1 MPTLTASSVLAERWP
16 TLSGPKPIS
25 RLNYRDWATQN
36 TVFERFA
43 ANSWGDATMSAGDL
57 PLRVEGSLVSPTY
70 FDVFGLHAALGRTFA
85 PDEDQPG
92 REKVVLLSHQLW
104 VTQFGGDRA
113 VIGRPIRLDGESYT
127 IVGVMPAGASVDFGF
142 DLSNP
147 QLWRPLPLDAP
158 PPRGV
163 HDLRLVAAKMKAGVT
178 LEQAR
183 AQMEAIADRLA
194 AEYPDTNKG
203 YGVVVRPFPRPVG
216 FDVEASLYLL
226 FAAAAV
232 VLLLACVNLANLA
245 IARGTARVREAAIRI
260 ALGAG
265 RADLVRQFM
274 TEHLLIAGV
283 GGLSG
288 VAVAYGMLA
297 ALKTAIPTSGFR
309 AAFPVDTRI
318 GIDTWVLL
326 FAFMLTVLSGMVC
339 GLAPTIGVTRR
350 PIVTDIRERS
360 ASVGTSRS
368 LRRLQR
374 LLVAAEI
381 ALAFSLLT
389 GAGLLMQS
397 LLALTHRIDA
407 GFNATNVVTA
417 RLPIP
422 ETRFQSGAAFNAY
435 LDRLGSRVQLAGI
448 RDVAFA
454 DSLPTE
460 GNPFGK
466 LFQIV
471 GQPTVPYASRPLC
484 GFKVVSPSY
493 LAAVG
498 LRLIEGRWLEDG
510 DRDAAPLVVV
520 INQAMARTYFRQMSP
535 LGQRMLM
542 RRNPISGPAG
552 TVDLDWTVVGIV
564 ADEGVSPFDDRTAK
578 AAVYVT
584 REQYPRLNLALV
596 VRTAMNPVAWED
608 TIRKTVSAVDA
619 TQAVTD
625 VKTLVQIEAEDLSS
639 DRFRSFLLFAF
650 AVVAIALATL
660 GLYGVMAYSVTQRT
674 REIGIRA
681 ALGASAASLLGLV
694 MRQGNV
700 LIGWG
705 LAAGLCL
712 SFLSTR
718 LLKTFLFGV
727 GPVDPTTM
735 IGVAGVLSGV
745 ALAACYVPARRATMV
760 DPLIVLKSE

>member
-1 MPTLTASSVLAERWP
+1 
-16 TLSGPKPIS
+16 
-25 RLNYRDWATQN
+25 
-36 TVFERFA
+36 
-43 ANSWGDATMSAGDL
+43 
-57 PLRVEGSLVSPTY
+57 
-70 FDVFGLHAALGRTFA
+70 
-85 PDEDQPG
+85 
-92 REKVVLLSHQLW
+92 
-104 VTQFGGDRA
+104 
-113 VIGRPIRLDGESYT
+113 
-127 IVGVMPAGASVDFGF
+127 
-142 DLSNP
+142 
-147 QLWRPLPLDAP
+147 
-158 PPRGV
+158 
-163 HDLRLVAAKMKAGVT
+163 MKAGVT

-520 INQAMARTYFRQMSP
+520 INQAMARTYLRKMSP

-625 VKTLVQIEAEDLSS
+625 LKTLVQIEAEDLSS

-694 MRQGNV
+694 MRQGTV

>member
-1 MPTLTASSVLAERWP
+1 VLNGLRYALRLVRKSPIAFAIAVLTLAIGVGANTAIFSVIRAVVLKPLPYADADRLVALAERWP
-16 TLSGPKPIS
+16 TVSGSKPIS
-25 RLNYRDWATQN
+25 RLNYRDWVTQN
-36 TVFERFA
+36 TVFERIA
-43 ANSWGDATMSAGDL
+43 ANSWGDATMSAADV

-85 PDEDQPG
+85 LNEDQPG
-92 REKVVLLSHQLW
+92 RDKVVLLSHQLW
-104 VTQFGGDRA
+104 VTQFGGNPA
-113 VIGRPIRLDGESYT
+113 VIGQPIRLDGESYT

-142 DLSNP
+142 DLSSP

-183 AQMEAIADRLA
+183 GQMEAIADRLA

-245 IARGTARVREAAIRI
+245 VARGTARVHEAAIRM

-318 GIDTWVLL
+318 GIDAWVLL
-326 FAFMLTVLSGMVC
+326 FAFVLTGLSGIVC
-339 GLAPTIGVTRR
+339 GLAPAIGVTRR
-350 PIVTDIRERS
+350 PIVRDIREGS

-368 LRRLQR
+368 LQRVQR
-374 LLVAAEI
+374 LLVAAEV

-397 LLALTHRIDA
+397 LFVLTHRIDA

-435 LDRLGSRVQLAGI
+435 LDRLGSRVQSLPGI

-466 LFQIV
+466 LFQIL

-498 LRLIEGRWLEDG
+498 LRLIDGRWLEDG
-510 DRDAAPLVVV
+510 DREAAPLVVV
-520 INQAMARTYFRQMSP
+520 INQAMARTYFRNTPP

-542 RRNPISGPAG
+542 RRNPIHGPAG

-564 ADEGVSPFDDRTAK
+564 ADEGVSPVDDRTAK
-578 AAVYVT
+578 PAVYVT

-596 VRTAMNPVAWED
+596 VRTAMNPAAWQD
-608 TIRKTVSAVDA
+608 TIRRTVSGVDA

-625 VKTLVQIEAEDLSS
+625 VKTLAQVEAEDLSS
-639 DRFRSFLLFAF
+639 DRLRSILLFAF
-650 AVVAIALATL
+650 AAVAVALATL
-660 GLYGVMAYSVTQRT
+660 GLYGVMAHSATQRT

-681 ALGASAASLLGLV
+681 AVGANAANLLALV
-694 MRQGNV
+694 MRQG
-700 LIGWG
+700 
-705 LAAGLCL
+705 
-712 SFLSTR
+712 R
-718 LLKTFLFGV
+718 
-727 GPVDPTTM
+727 
-735 IGVAGVLSGV
+735 
-745 ALAACYVPARRATMV
+745 
-760 DPLIVLKSE
+760 